1 MNEGEVSALRSF
13 FRRKW
18 VRIVLVLDILII
30 IVLIAIMAINANKTV
45 KIKFEVTPLSS
56 TILMNGVKYENGTYT
71 VDPGKY
77 EIQISHEGMDT
88 KTFEVKL
95 EAQDNLFMTTY
106 LSDDGKFGFYEL
118 KENYPDFE
126 VLRSMASAGD
136 NRTFDHDTS
145 AMKFIKDFD
154 DNYTLMEKLPVINQE
169 PSKYGLEYGVGYEY
183 DVLTIMDGADLDEC
197 VKTLCLY
204 VTDTLGGRE
213 QYAKS
218 LIDRMGY
225 DANDYQII
233 YEQVGYEEE

>member
-1 MNEGEVSALRSF
+1 MNEGEVSVLRGF

-18 VRIVLVLDILII
+18 VRVVLVLDALAVV
-30 IVLIAIMAINANKTV
+30 VLIVVLIINANRTARIEFDITPMDA
-45 KIKFEVTPLSS
+45 KIT
-56 TILMNGVKYENGTYT
+56 MNGTIYENGTYAIA
-71 VDPGKY
+71 PGKY

-106 LSDDGKFGFYEL
+106 LSDGGKFGFYEL

-126 VLRSMASAGD
+126 ALRSVASAGD

-154 DNYTLMEKLPVINQE
+154 DSYALLEELPVINEE
-169 PSKYGLEYGVGYEY
+169 PSKNGFESGVRYAY
-183 DVLTIMDGADLDEC
+183 DVLTIMDGADLEEC

-218 LIDRMGY
+218 LVDKMGY
-225 DANDYQII
+225 DANDYQMV
-233 YEQVGYEEE
+233 YKQVGYEDE